1 LGLAIVKN
9 IVTNHLGGISVWSKE
24 GSGSTFTIR
33 LPRVHS
39 DRPSSAPSDEPAGS
53 AEPIPAEGSRT

>member
-1 LGLAIVKN
+1 VEN
-9 IVTNHLGGISVWSKE
+9 IVSNHLGTVSVWSAV

-39 DRPSSAPSDEPAGS
+39 DRPSSEPLATEPTREDPAPV
-53 AEPIPAEGSRT
+53 EGSLT

>member
-1 LGLAIVKN
+1 VKN
-9 IVTNHLGGISVWSKE
+9 IVTNHLGTVSVWSSP

-39 DRPSSAPSDEPAGS
+39 DRPSSAMFDISDDGVPVRTGPAT
-53 AEPIPAEGSRT
+53 AEDSLL